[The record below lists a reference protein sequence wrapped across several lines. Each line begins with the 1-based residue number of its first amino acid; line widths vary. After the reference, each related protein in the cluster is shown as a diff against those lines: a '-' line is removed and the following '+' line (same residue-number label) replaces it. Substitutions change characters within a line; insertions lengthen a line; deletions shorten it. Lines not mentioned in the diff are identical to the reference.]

1 MKKFLLILAFTLAFV
16 FAGEDLKA
24 QLFEIKSWNGAYP
37 KMNGTY
43 PLSFIAFKGSLI
55 PIPHEFIRIWPTHYY
70 MEVVAL
76 PTYDTDEYI
85 SELKVDFLKIAAKLL
100 EKSQMKKRHEE
111 TEQIK
116 NNTEMERDME
126 KKIFDADSDQL
137 PDVYSIASG
146 FVRLYISINTL
157 DKLGQGKWLKQI
169 YQKEADE
176 LLTRFVAINLFQTD
190 HGKKLDAFAQIR
202 EELNHQI
209 GETDY
214 TYRKVHHYLFYANN
228 TSDSYAF
235 LKN

>member
-1 MKKFLLILAFTLAFV
+1 
-16 FAGEDLKA
+16 
-24 QLFEIKSWNGAYP
+24 
-37 KMNGTY
+37 
-43 PLSFIAFKGSLI
+43 
-55 PIPHEFIRIWPTHYY
+55 
-70 MEVVAL
+70 
-76 PTYDTDEYI
+76 
-85 SELKVDFLKIAAKLL
+85 
-100 EKSQMKKRHEE
+100 
-111 TEQIK
+111 
-116 NNTEMERDME
+116 MERDME